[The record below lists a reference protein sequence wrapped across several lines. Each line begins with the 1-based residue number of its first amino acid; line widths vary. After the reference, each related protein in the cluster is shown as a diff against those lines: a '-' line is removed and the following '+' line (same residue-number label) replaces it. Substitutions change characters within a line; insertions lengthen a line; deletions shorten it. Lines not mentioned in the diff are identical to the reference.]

1 MPPIPDGTIFMLRD
15 EGDLSVGILPTQITL
30 SYSREIDPAHFSE
43 VLALLDSL
51 AEGEDWHG
59 QVTAF
64 VSYHYYSMM
73 PKTQLVV
80 SNFREKTNPK
90 EPHGTDH

>member
-1 MPPIPDGTIFMLRD
+1 MNL
-15 EGDLSVGILPTQITL
+15 E
-30 SYSREIDPAHFSE
+30 Y
-43 VLALLDSL
+43 
-51 AEGEDWHG
+51 EGEDWHG

-64 VSYHYYSMM
+64 VSYHYYSLM

-90 EPHGTDH
+90 EPHETDH